1 MSSVVYAMHRA
12 ESADAG
18 EQTRPGRPSKRDVTL
33 VFIGLMVTMLMS
45 SLSQTVLST
54 AMPTIVGDLGG
65 VDRMTWVITG
75 YGLALTVM
83 MPVYGRI
90 SDLFGRKP
98 LLLIAIALFMC
109 GSAVGGLAGS
119 MNLLVTARVIQG
131 LGGGGLMILSQSAIA
146 DVVPARERGKYM
158 GVMGAVFA
166 VSSVAGP
173 LIGGWLTSGPGWR
186 WAFWINLPLGVLALA
201 AVSVFLHLP
210 KPSRENQ
217 SHIDYFG
224 MALIAAIT
232 VIVVLVCTNASKPHT
247 WNWAEVIVSLAVLI
261 AAFIAVELKVKEP
274 VMPMNLFRNSNFD
287 VATLGAL
294 LIGVAMF
301 GVLSYLPTYIQMT
314 TGVTATQAG
323 LLMSP
328 MMASVLVTSIASGAL
343 VSKTGKYKVFP
354 IVGTSI
360 MAVGLVLL
368 STLKPDSPI
377 WMLCLYTVVFG
388 LGLGLGQQI
397 LMLIVQ
403 DAFPASIVGTATAS
417 FNYFKQV
424 GATIGTAIVGGIF
437 TSRLTGFVH
446 DNLATAMA
454 HMAAAGAA
462 GSATAGA
469 GAAGA
474 AGAGSAKG
482 LAAMQGA
489 ASHLS
494 ASNLTPSGV
503 NALPDM
509 LRTPIVDAY
518 NSALLPIFLWMV
530 PFMVAA
536 VLVFFFVR
544 QKELSTTIE
553 R

>member
-1 MSSVVYAMHRA
+1 MPTTVVQTTGATP
-12 ESADAG
+12 DAG
-18 EQTRPGRPSKRDVTL
+18 QTQPRTPSKRDVL
-33 VFIGLMVTMLMS
+33 FVFIGLMVTMLMS

-75 YGLALTVM
+75 YALAMTVM

-98 LLLIAIALFMC
+98 LLLIAIMLFMC
-109 GSAVGGLAGS
+109 GSTVGALAGS
-119 MNLLVTARVIQG
+119 MDFLVSARVIQG

-186 WAFWINLPLGVLALA
+186 WAFWMNLPLGVLALA
-201 AVSVFLHLP
+201 AVACFLHLP
-210 KPSRENQ
+210 KPSKENQ

-224 MALIAAIT
+224 MALIVAIT
-232 VIVVLVCTNASKPHT
+232 LIIVLTCTNTSKLNT
-247 WNWAEVIVSLAVLI
+247 LNWVEVAAALVVLI
-261 AAFIAVELKVKEP
+261 ALFVSVELKVKEP
-274 VMPMNLFRNSNFD
+274 VMPMMLFSNSNFD
-287 VATLGAL
+287 VATIGAL

-323 LLMSP
+323 LLMVP
-328 MMASVLVTSIASGAL
+328 MMASVLITSIISGNL
-343 VSKTGKYKVFP
+343 VSKTGKYKAYP
-354 IVGTSI
+354 IVGTII
-360 MAVGLVLL
+360 MALGLALT
-368 STLKPDSPI
+368 STLKADSPV
-377 WMLCLYTVVFG
+377 WMLCIYTMVFG

-403 DAFPASIVGTATAS
+403 DAFPAAIVGTATAS

-424 GATIGTAIVGGIF
+424 GATIGSAIVGSVF
-437 TSRLTGFVH
+437 TSRLTGFVR
-446 DNLATAMA
+446 DNLAAAMA
-454 HMAAAGAA
+454 HVAAAGAGTA
-462 GSATAGA
+462 GGRGMAAMKGATA
-469 GAAGA
+469 
-474 AGAGSAKG
+474 
-482 LAAMQGA
+482 
-489 ASHLS
+489 LS
-494 ASNLTPSGV
+494 PSDLTPRAV
-503 NALPDM
+503 NALPGM

-536 VLVFFFVR
+536 VIVFFFVR
-544 QKELSTTIE
+544 QKELSTSIE
-553 R
+553 H

>member
-1 MSSVVYAMHRA
+1 MSTTAIEA
-12 ESADAG
+12 TDAAS
-18 EQTRPGRPSKRDVTL
+18 ETMRTRHQGPSKRDVMF

-65 VDRMTWVITG
+65 VDRMTWVVTG
-75 YGLALTVM
+75 YALAMTVM

-90 SDLFGRKP
+90 SDIFGRKP
-98 LLLIAIALFMC
+98 LLLIAIVLFMS
-109 GSAVGGLAGS
+109 GSIVGALAGN

-186 WAFWINLPLGVLALA
+186 WAFWMNIPLSILALA
-201 AVSVFLHLP
+201 AVTVFLHLP
-210 KPSRENQ
+210 KPSKENR

-232 VIVVLVCTNASKPHT
+232 VIIVLVCTNASKPHT
-247 WNWAEVIVSLAVLI
+247 WNWAEVIVALAVLI
-261 AAFIAVELKVKEP
+261 ALFVFVELKVKEP
-274 VMPMNLFRNSNFD
+274 VMPMTLFRNSNFD
-287 VATLGAL
+287 VATIGAL

-323 LLMSP
+323 LLMVP
-328 MMASVLVTSIASGAL
+328 MMASVLVTSIISGNL
-343 VSKTGKYKVFP
+343 VSKTGKYKIYP
-354 IVGTSI
+354 IVGTTI
-360 MAVGLVLL
+360 MAVGLALT
-368 STLKPDSPI
+368 STLKADSPV
-377 WMLCLYTVVFG
+377 WLLCVYTMVFG
-388 LGLGLGQQI
+388 IGLGLGQQI
-397 LMLIVQ
+397 LTLIVQ
-403 DAFPASIVGTATAS
+403 DAFPTSIVGTATAS

-424 GATIGTAIVGGIF
+424 GATIGSAVVGSIF

-446 DNLATAMA
+446 DNLAAVMSQMA
-454 HMAAAGAA
+454 SSGAVM
-462 GSATAGA
+462 GHRGT
-469 GAAGA
+469 
-474 AGAGSAKG
+474 
-482 LAAMQGA
+482 AAMNGA
-489 ASHLS
+489 MHLS
-494 ASNLTPSGV
+494 ASSLTPSGV
-503 NALPDM
+503 NALPGM
-509 LRTPIVDAY
+509 LRTPIIDAY

-530 PFMVAA
+530 PFMILA
-536 VLVFFFVR
+536 VIVFFFVR
-544 QKELSTTIE
+544 QKELSTTLE
-553 R
+553 H